1 MDTLPDVS
9 LVFCFHS
16 PSHFPHSW
24 WPGDGRHG
32 CWDRL
37 SKTPQF
43 KLMPELQNRTR
54 KPRNVCHF
62 YQNNNLK
69 TLAYTSLNE
78 LEWFWMTGEYYTS
91 IIPRVKRGRHRSC
104 WQSPTVWLNSLWTEQ
119 QKAHSSCT
127 DCSAFK
133 QFKQHLKGETGLG
146 WTYLSPPSFNDLEL
160 FALI

>member
-1 MDTLPDVS
+1 MFCGKI
-9 LVFCFHS
+9 LVPWLASRTQGKRRRKKKEWEKKVHTKKRTERDKKKKKMRPTKFRKWTRCQMCRLFFASTPPPIFHI
-16 PSHFPHSW
+16 SW

-78 LEWFWMTGEYYTS
+78 LEWFWMTEEYYTS
-91 IIPRVKRGRHRSC
+91 IIPRVKRGRHRS
-104 WQSPTVWLNSLWTEQ
+104 W
-119 QKAHSSCT
+119 
-127 DCSAFK
+127 
-133 QFKQHLKGETGLG
+133 
-146 WTYLSPPSFNDLEL
+146 
-160 FALI
+160 